1 MELITE
7 GKTSTT
13 QRIESL
19 QGLRTVLFLLIF
31 AFHTSMIGNVTES
44 TAYQSFFAGGGGRR
58 LLRSSSFFPALL
70 KHFISEKINFGCGM
84 F

>member
-44 TAYQSFFAGGGGRR
+44 TAYQSFFAGGGDGGCCV
-58 LLRSSSFFPALL
+58 LLRSFRL
-70 KHFISEKINFGCGM
+70 C
-84 F
+84 